1 MEVGNSMNKQERYDR
16 TYLNMAKE
24 WAKLSH
30 CTRKQV
36 GALIVKNGMII
47 SDGYN
52 GTAAGQENACELD
65 NGETKWDVIH
75 GEANAILKCARHG
88 HSCEGGT
95 LYQTHS
101 PCRDCSKLILQSGIK
116 KLVYVEEYKDITG
129 LEFLREAGIEIVKY
143 DWI

>member
-1 MEVGNSMNKQERYDR
+1 MQKQEKYDR
-16 TYLNMAKE
+16 TYLNMARE

-30 CTRKQV
+30 CTRKKV
-36 GALIVKNGMII
+36 GALIVKNDMII

-52 GTAAGQENACELD
+52 GTVMGQDNACELD

-88 HSCEGGT
+88 HSCDGAT
-95 LYQTHS
+95 IYQTHS
-101 PCRDCSKLILQSGIK
+101 PCKECSKIIIQSGLK
-116 KLVYVEEYKDITG
+116 TLVYAEEYKDTTG
-129 LEFLREAGIEIVKY
+129 LEFLRNAGIEIVKY

>member
-1 MEVGNSMNKQERYDR
+1 MALQSDIDKA
-16 TYLNMAKE
+16 YLRMCVE
-24 WAKLSH
+24 WARLS
-30 CTRKQV
+30 TARRRKV
-36 GALIVKNGMII
+36 GCLIVKNGQII

-52 GTAAGQENACELD
+52 GTATGQDNSCEME

-88 HSCEGGT
+88 HSCDGAT

-101 PCRDCSKLILQSGIK
+101 PCRDCSKIIIQSGLK
-116 KLVYVEEYKDITG
+116 RLVYVEEYKDITG
-129 LEFLREAGIEIVKY
+129 LEFLRDASVEIVKY

>member
-1 MEVGNSMNKQERYDR
+1 MEKQEKYDR
-16 TYLNMAKE
+16 TYLNMARE

-30 CTRKQV
+30 CTRKKV

-52 GTAAGQENACELD
+52 GTIMGQENTCEME

-88 HSCEGGT
+88 HSCDGAT
-95 LYQTHS
+95 IYQTHS
-101 PCRDCSKLILQSGIK
+101 PCKECCKQIIQSGLK
-116 KLVYVEEYKDITG
+116 RLVYAEEYKDTTG
-129 LEFLREAGIEIVKY
+129 LDFLRNAGIEIVKY
-143 DWI
+143 DWL

>member
-1 MEVGNSMNKQERYDR
+1 MQKQERYDR

-30 CTRKQV
+30 CTRKKV

-52 GTAAGQENACELD
+52 GTVSGQDNSCEMD

-88 HSCEGGT
+88 HSCDGGT

-101 PCRDCSKLILQSGIK
+101 PCKDCSKLISQSGIK
-116 KLVYVEEYKDITG
+116 RLVYVEDYKDITG
-129 LEFLREAGIEIVKY
+129 LEFLKESGVEIVKY
-143 DWI
+143 DWL